1 MRTPGPQGWMDGWG
15 GGGELWGEALLPH
28 RNAALPVS
36 EAPKEAPTRKFVP
49 ASVYLEEKSDE
60 QKKEEVGAGTPWDHP
75 AGGLRLGA
83 MPQASWLCPASLQLL
98 NAMVARLGN
107 RDDPLPQDSFE
118 GVDEDEW
125 VGAGGRGG
133 GAGTTPAPSL
143 SRHAPHP
150 HRASRRTRLDPGS
163 PRTTPVT
170 PAASRAR
177 QGGGGRAAAGPGPA
191 RPG

>member
-1 MRTPGPQGWMDGWG
+1 MRTPGPQGWMDGRG

-125 VGAGGRGG
+125 VGAGGRVRPLLPRCPATPLTPTGPP
-133 GAGTTPAPSL
+133 AGLGWTPAP
-143 SRHAPHP
+143 RGP
-150 HRASRRTRLDPGS
+150 RR
-163 PRTTPVT
+163 
-170 PAASRAR
+170 
-177 QGGGGRAAAGPGPA
+177 
-191 RPG
+191 